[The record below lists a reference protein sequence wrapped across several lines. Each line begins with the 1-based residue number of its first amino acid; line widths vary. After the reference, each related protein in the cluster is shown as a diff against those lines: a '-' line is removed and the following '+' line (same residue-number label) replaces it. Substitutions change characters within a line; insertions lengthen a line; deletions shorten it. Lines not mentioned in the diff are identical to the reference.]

1 MPSEYH
7 ALFSP
12 HPCLIQDQ
20 STPRDRR
27 YCTVADLNQDGAP
40 EIIFATYG
48 NPDVTDSG
56 YQVILGADGRL
67 LHDIALRNPGRDGN
81 GNGAPTAPAI
91 YDLNG
96 GGQLE
101 IFLQTFDQGMD
112 VFTVPGLDCNS
123 IPWPTARG
131 EPLRMGKLNSND
143 L

>member
-1 MPSEYH
+1 
-7 ALFSP
+7 L
-12 HPCLIQDQ
+12 
-20 STPRDRR
+20 
-27 YCTVADLNQDGAP
+27 ADLNQDGSP

-56 YQVILGADGRL
+56 YLVILGADGRL
-67 LHDIALRNPGRDGN
+67 LHDIALRNPDRDGN

-112 VFTVPGLDCNS
+112 VFTRGWPATLSPGLSPVAGHCAWES
-123 IPWPTARG
+123 
-131 EPLRMGKLNSND
+131 
-143 L
+143 